1 MENVLIMFDS
11 LLMAFSLYSR
21 IPVPQA
27 EWNDRSMK
35 YCICFLPLVGVVIGA
50 VQYGLLLFL
59 DILNAGPV
67 LRGALLAFLPV
78 FLSGGIHMDGFLDT
92 CDAIHSWKGP
102 EERLRILKDPHVGA
116 FAVIGGLLYFLLA
129 AGIWSEADTAS
140 ALTLSLVFV
149 LSRALSAF
157 SALFFPKAKKDGM
170 LRGETDP
177 AAKGAIRSHGSRRAG
192 GNGSDDPDRTSAG
205 CLWSRGFSGSAS
217 YLLQDSH
224 AHVRWNHR
232 RFGGMVSAALR
243 TGSSGGGRLMR
254 PGDDG
259 MMAV

>member
-1 MENVLIMFDS
+1 MFDS

-50 VQYGLLLFL
+50 VQYGLLSFL

-67 LRGALLAFLPV
+67 LRGTLLAFLPV

-140 ALTLSLVFV
+140 ALPLSLGFV
-149 LSRALSAF
+149 LSRALSALA
-157 SALFFPKAKKDGM
+157 ALLFPKAKKDGM
-170 LRGETDP
+170 LRRETDP
-177 AAKGAIRSHGSRRAG
+177 AAKGAAMVMAAAALAAAAAMVLTG
-192 GNGSDDPDRTSAG
+192 GLPGVCGAAASAAVLLFYYRTAT
-205 CLWSRGFSGSAS
+205 RM
-217 YLLQDSH
+217 
-224 AHVRWNHR
+224 
-232 RFGGMVSAALR
+232 FGGTTGDLAGWFLQLCELTAAGAIILGSLVM
-243 TGSSGGGRLMR
+243 TGAGTTS
-254 PGDDG
+254 
-259 MMAV
+259 

>member
-1 MENVLIMFDS
+1 MFDS

-50 VQYGLLLFL
+50 VQYGLLSFL

-67 LRGALLAFLPV
+67 LRGTLLAFLPV

-140 ALTLSLVFV
+140 ALPLSLGFV
-149 LSRALSAF
+149 LSRALSALA
-157 SALFFPKAKKDGM
+157 ALLFPKAKKDGM
-170 LRGETDP
+170 LRRETDP
-177 AAKGAIRSHGSRRAG
+177 AAKGAAMAMAAVALAAAAVMVLTG
-192 GNGSDDPDRTSAG
+192 GLPGVCGAAASAAVLLFYYRTAT
-205 CLWSRGFSGSAS
+205 RM
-217 YLLQDSH
+217 
-224 AHVRWNHR
+224 
-232 RFGGMVSAALR
+232 FGGTTGDLAGWFLQLCELTAAGAIILGSLVM
-243 TGSSGGGRLMR
+243 TG
-254 PGDDG
+254 
-259 MMAV
+259 

>member
-177 AAKGAIRSHGSRRAG
+177 AAKGASGAMAAAALAAMAVMILTGRLQGVCGAAASAAVLLIYY
-192 GNGSDDPDRTSAG
+192 RTAT
-205 CLWSRGFSGSAS
+205 RM
-217 YLLQDSH
+217 
-224 AHVRWNHR
+224 
-232 RFGGMVSAALR
+232 FGGTTGDLAGWFLQLCELAAAGAVVLCGLVM
-243 TGSSGGGRLMR
+243 TG
-254 PGDDG
+254 
-259 MMAV
+259 